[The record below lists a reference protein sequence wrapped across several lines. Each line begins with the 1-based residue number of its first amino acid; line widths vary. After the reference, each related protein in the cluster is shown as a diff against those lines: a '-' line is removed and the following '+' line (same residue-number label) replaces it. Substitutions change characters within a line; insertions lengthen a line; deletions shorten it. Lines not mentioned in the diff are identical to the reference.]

1 MKDLTMY
8 CLFLC
13 GGQAF
18 RADTYSGAVRL
29 AIAAGMPV
37 EALKKGE
44 FFGLAELGEDSIAV
58 SLIEALV

>member
-1 MKDLTMY
+1 MKALPMY

-29 AIAAGMPV
+29 AIDAGMPV
-37 EALKKGE
+37 ATVKEGE
-44 FFGLAELGEDSIAV
+44 FFHLAWLGEASIAV
-58 SLIEALV
+58 SLIEALE